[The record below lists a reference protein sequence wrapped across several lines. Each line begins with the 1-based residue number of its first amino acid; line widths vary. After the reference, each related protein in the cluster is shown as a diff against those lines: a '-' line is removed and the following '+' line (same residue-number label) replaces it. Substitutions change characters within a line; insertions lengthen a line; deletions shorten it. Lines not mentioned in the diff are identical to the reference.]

1 MRVLSHISR
10 SSVERI
16 GVHGLPHRPTDPC
29 RPAGA
34 EVARVDRRRALG
46 RHGEQLAE
54 AHLTRLG
61 FSTLERNV
69 RSRGGE
75 IDLIAFDGH
84 TLVFAEVK
92 TLRAMAP
99 TTRAG
104 SDRQPL
110 QGLRQRQRFRLRRL
124 AVAWL
129 SDETRVRPSARTIRF
144 DAIGVTVDAADRL
157 VRLEHIEGAW

>member
-1 MRVLSHISR
+1 MQRLTD
-10 SSVERI
+10 
-16 GVHGLPHRPTDPC
+16 HGPDPSAP
-29 RPAGA
+29 PAGGPLP
-34 EVARVDRRRALG
+34 RVEGRRALG
-46 RHGEQLAE
+46 CHGEQLAE
-54 AHLTRLG
+54 AHLIRLG

-69 RSRGGE
+69 RTRAGE
-75 IDLIAFDGH
+75 IDLIAFDGQ

-92 TLRAMAP
+92 TLRA
-99 TTRAG
+99 RALTMRADP
-104 SDRQPL
+104 DRQPL
-110 QGLRQRQRFRLRRL
+110 QWLRHRQRSRLRRL